1 MLLIAPASVDHLRP
15 HPHCACRTCV
25 RLEKEKVGYTY
36 VAVPAEPI
44 PAGGVW
50 DVTDRLL
57 EPQSTF
63 HRPASYLHLTELAI
77 NSLEV
82 SPSSRHI
89 RMYDSKWYGI
99 ANSVAALF

>member
-1 MLLIAPASVDHLRP
+1 MLLIAPTSVDHLRP
-15 HPHCACRTCV
+15 HPHRVCRSCV
-25 RLEKEKVGYTY
+25 RLEKEKVGHTC

-57 EPQSTF
+57 EPQSTY
-63 HRPASYLHLTELAI
+63 HRPASHLHLTELAI
-77 NSLEV
+77 NSSEV
-82 SPSSRHI
+82 RPSSRRI